1 MSIFDSLEE
10 SGITQEDLEKAASA
24 RLFAE
29 AAAAE
34 GIDLNELS
42 EDQAE
47 ELYDFWA
54 NGGEEKTAADED
66 ADAFFEAAA
75 SQGIDLNELSEDQ
88 VGELYEFWANGGEEK
103 TAADEDA
110 DAFFEAAASQG
121 IDLDE
126 LTEDQVGELYEFWA
140 NGSEEKTASAEEMLA
155 DAAVKEASAK
165 LAEAEYIGRY
175 MARVYAGEL
184 DKIAAEGDTTPSK
197 SMMDRLKGAGSAVH
211 GAAGTVGEKAS
222 FGRLTGG
229 KAKALGYGLATA
241 GTGGLAYGGKK
252 LHGHYKS
259 KHSSEKNSSIDDL
272 IEERALEMLLEAEIE
287 VEAEKLAGFRDT
299 AGHIGEKA
307 KDVLSAG
314 RARRA
319 YNATAANSYGGAE
332 VAPEFADAFKSLR
345 RTEGLKGLAETGGA
359 YGGLALA
366 GYGGVKGAKKMFGKK
381 DSEKQSSID
390 DIIEERALEMLLE
403 AEIEAEAEKVAGDYI
418 GGMAEDSRS
427 AQKSKAAR
435 KSLMMAHDERE
446 QLLHD
451 AHVGHA
457 SAARKKRLGSTI
469 IGGVVGG
476 ATGRALGHEF
486 GRGAAIGAAAG
497 AGIANL
503 NKRLQEKLHHE
514 RAMDPAAIR
523 AEMATK
529 VNTPRRLR
537 QEHKAIANL
546 VAAREGRGSGGGLL
560 NISMRKGSTDN
571 IRREA
576 GTGEKNSSIDDLIE
590 LRALELLEEAQF
602 EQDFDQDLDEAAL
615 ELLAA
620 NGY

>member
-88 VGELYEFWANGGEEK
+88 VGELYEFWANGG
-103 TAADEDA
+103 
-110 DAFFEAAASQG
+110 
-121 IDLDE
+121 
-126 LTEDQVGELYEFWA
+126 
-140 NGSEEKTASAEEMLA
+140 EEKTASAEEMLA

-486 GRGAAIGAAAG
+486 GRGGRGAAIGAAAG

>member
-75 SQGIDLNELSEDQ
+75 SQGIDLDELTEGQ
-88 VGELYEFWANGGEEK
+88 VGELYEFWANGG
-103 TAADEDA
+103 
-110 DAFFEAAASQG
+110 
-121 IDLDE
+121 
-126 LTEDQVGELYEFWA
+126 
-140 NGSEEKTASAEEMLA
+140 EEKTASAEEMLA

-184 DKIAAEGDTTPSK
+184 DKIAAEEDSVPSK
-197 SMMDRLKGAGSAVH
+197 SMMDRLKGAGSYVH
-211 GAAGTVGEKAS
+211 GGMGTVGEKAS
-222 FGRLTGG
+222 FGKLTGG

-252 LHGHYKS
+252 LLGRNKG
-259 KHSSEKNSSIDDL
+259 SEEEKKSSIDDI
-272 IEERALEMLLEAEIE
+272 IEERALEMLIEA
-287 VEAEKLAGFRDT
+287 EAEKLAGFRDT

-319 YNATAANSYGGAE
+319 YNATAANSHGGAD
-332 VAPEFADAFKSLR
+332 VAPEFAEAFNSLR
-345 RTEGLKGLAETGGA
+345 RKEMAKGLAETGGA

-418 GGMAEDSRS
+418 GGLAEDARS

-446 QLLHD
+446 QLLRD
-451 AHVGHA
+451 SHVGHA
-457 SAARKKRLGSTI
+457 SAARKKRLGSSV
-469 IGGVVGG
+469 IGGTAGALTGAALGDVVGRG
-476 ATGRALGHEF
+476 K
-486 GRGAAIGAAAG
+486 RGAVIGGAAG
-497 AGIANL
+497 AALANVR
-503 NKRLQEKLHHE
+503 NRLQEKLHHE
-514 RAMDPAAIR
+514 RAMDPGAIR